1 MPEQPVLEAR
11 DLVKR
16 FGGVEALRGA
26 HFDLHSGEIV
36 ALIGDNGAGK
46 STLVKTLSGV
56 HRPDE
61 GEIRIDGQPM
71 VFNSPHD
78 AQGAGVCTV
87 IQDPALPLDLDAAS
101 CLYLGREILRKG
113 VLGWFGVLDT
123 KAMKASANAELE
135 RLGVSLKDNSAPFRR
150 CRAGSDK
157 VSPPHVR
164 HYGVARWSSSTNPPP
179 RWA

>member
-1 MPEQPVLEAR
+1 MPEQPVLEVR

-26 HFDLHSGEIV
+26 HFDVHSGEFV

-87 IQDPALPLDLDAAS
+87 YQDPTLPLDLDAAS

-113 VLGWFGVLDT
+113 VLGWFGVLAT